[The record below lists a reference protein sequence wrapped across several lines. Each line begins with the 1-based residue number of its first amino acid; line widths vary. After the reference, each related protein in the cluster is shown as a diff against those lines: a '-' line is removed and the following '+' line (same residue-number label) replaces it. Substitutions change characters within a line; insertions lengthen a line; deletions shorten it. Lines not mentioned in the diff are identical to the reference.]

1 MVLKPIVSPVDVSE
15 PFNIKT
21 REFFLSGRPVFFS
34 FIHSRCASNSLA
46 GLLLSCAGCSTAVKG
61 AVIPLGTRSSAAAPW
76 TAGGTVE
83 ISFGGCSLVL
93 ADRPAFGEAGSAFF
107 VAGPA
112 PFCDAG
118 GRGAACGRYNR

>member
-46 GLLLSCAGCSTAVKG
+46 GLLLS
-61 AVIPLGTRSSAAAPW
+61 
-76 TAGGTVE
+76 
-83 ISFGGCSLVL
+83 FGGCSLVL

-107 VAGPA
+107 VAGRPLFGEAGFADVGIAGEPVCSLAPA
-112 PFCDAG
+112 AG
-118 GRGAACGRYNR
+118 